1 MDNKINTMAGVCTMY
16 TFTQVNHL
24 GYFFISLELLPCMI
38 STEGDKRIVLVS
50 SSATKAAGVWDP
62 SNLHGDIGYG
72 RLKFY
77 SNSKLYNVSDSLTN
91 IN

>member
-1 MDNKINTMAGVCTMY
+1 MICFHRPYCYTDSQIGLDKNKA
-16 TFTQVNHL
+16 
-24 GYFFISLELLPCMI
+24 
-38 STEGDKRIVLVS
+38 KRIVLVS

>member
-1 MDNKINTMAGVCTMY
+1 MAGVRTMCI
-16 TFTQVNHL
+16 FTQITPLNHL
-24 GYFFISLELLPCMI
+24 GHFFISLELLPCMM

-50 SSATKAAGVWDP
+50 SSAAKAAGVWDP
-62 SNLHGDIGYG
+62 SNLHGDNGYG

-77 SNSKLYNVSDSLTN
+77 SNSKLYNVSDWLTN